1 VSSIWNELKRRKV
14 VKVALVYV
22 VAGWLLAQ
30 IAEFATGTFGAP
42 DWVLRI
48 FVVFLVLGMP
58 LAIILTWAFDITPE
72 GLKKTDDMDEARPS
86 GKPASSKLNIA
97 FVGTL
102 TIALIAAAWLQF
114 SDVSPLVVT
123 AGNARQPYAEPA
135 AGNAQSQHFDLS
147 FSDEAP
153 LAFIGAATLGN
164 GRRAFAISPD
174 GTKIVYVG
182 VQNGAYRLFL
192 RELDGHDVRALPGT
206 EDAYGPFFSPNSEW
220 IGFFV
225 RNEMRKLR
233 LDGGDS
239 IVLAEATNSIGA
251 AWTEQD
257 EIVFVTDE
265 GGYLMRVAAQ
275 GGVPEILDDDQ
286 SLSGFP
292 SALPGES
299 GILLSRNKGGE
310 SSNVVLDPGT
320 GEFHVLPIDSEDV
333 RYAGGFLFYSVGSNL
348 YAARFDRTS
357 KEFDSA
363 IVPVLTGLRVEVYG
377 AGQWSVSDTGTLLY
391 APGTRS
397 GSNPFHWVA
406 GSDSTPLDLPVR
418 ERGTF
423 EISPDGERLAV
434 VEHVAGASDV
444 WLYEFQT
451 GRPRKLTIDG
461 QADRPIFWM
470 PDGKSLVYHKLVGE
484 RDVPYRQYIDSGDLG
499 EPLLPT
505 DYMGSDASSVS
516 ADGRYVAL
524 RGATSEIAVVDLA
537 DNTEVTIP
545 TIGDDNWGAAISPDG
560 RAVVYTSSESG
571 AYQNY
576 LQPIPVTGTRFQV
589 SRTGGAEEPRWSED
603 GSKLYYRSGN
613 RIMVGAVTT
622 QPEIRLG
629 EPQVFFAGEFV
640 NVSNRSYDVHPD
652 GRRSLVIRGGE
663 NTVSS
668 IRVVTNWF
676 SEVERLIREEEGAQP

>member
-1 VSSIWNELKRRKV
+1 MV
-14 VKVALVYV
+14 LVYV

-30 IAEFATGTFGAP
+30 VAEFATGTFGAP

-48 FVVFLVLGMP
+48 FVVFLVLGLP
-58 LAIILTWAFDITPE
+58 LAIILAWAFDITPE
-72 GLKKTDDMDEARPS
+72 GLKKTDDMDAVAPPD
-86 GKPASSKLNIA
+86 KPASSKLNIA
-97 FVGTL
+97 FVATL
-102 TIALIAAAWLQF
+102 TIALSAAAWLQF
-114 SDVSPLVVT
+114 SDVSPLVIT
-123 AGNARQPYAEPA
+123 AGGSRQQHEEPA
-135 AGNAQSQHFDLS
+135 AGNAQSQHFDLA

-164 GRRAFAISPD
+164 GRRAFVISPD

-182 VQNGAYRLFL
+182 DQNGAYRLFL

-239 IVLAEATNSIGA
+239 IVIAEATNSIGA

-265 GGYLMRVAAQ
+265 GNSLMRVAAQ

-286 SLSGFP
+286 SQSRFP

-299 GILLSRNKGGE
+299 GILLSRNRGGE

-333 RYAGGFLFYSVGSNL
+333 RYAGGFLFYSIGSNL

-397 GSNPFHWVA
+397 GSNPFHWVV

-418 ERGTF
+418 ERGSF
-423 EISPDGERLAV
+423 EISPDGQDLAV
-434 VEHVAGASDV
+434 LEYVAGDTDV
-444 WLYEFQT
+444 WLYELQT

-461 QADRPIFWM
+461 KADRPIFWM
-470 PDGKSLVYHKLVGE
+470 PDGKSLIYHKQDGA
-484 RDVPYRQYIDSGDLG
+484 RMVPYRHYIDSGDLG
-499 EPLLPT
+499 EPLLPA
-505 DYMGSDASSVS
+505 DYLGSRASSVS
-516 ADGRYVAL
+516 ADGRYLAL
-524 RGATSEIAVVDLA
+524 RGATSEIAVFDLT
-537 DNTEVTIP
+537 DNTEVTVP

-613 RIMVGAVTT
+613 RIMVVAVTT
-622 QPEIRLG
+622 HPELEIG

-640 NVSNRSYDVHPD
+640 NVSHRSYDVHPD

-663 NTVSS
+663 NTASS

-676 SEVERLIREEEGAQP
+676 SEVERLVREGEAAQP

>member
-1 VSSIWNELKRRKV
+1 MSSIWNELKRRKV

-30 IAEFATGTFGAP
+30 IAEFATATFGAP

-48 FVVFLVLGMP
+48 FVVFLVLGLP
-58 LAIILTWAFDITPE
+58 LAIILAWAFDITPQ
-72 GLKKTDDMDEARPS
+72 GLKKTDDIDEVPAS

-97 FVGTL
+97 FAVAFTV
-102 TIALIAAAWLQF
+102 ALSAVAWLQF
-114 SDVSPLVVT
+114 SDVSPLVMT
-123 AGNARQPYAEPA
+123 AGSARQQYEEPA
-135 AGNAQSQHFDLS
+135 AGNAQSQHFDLA
-147 FSDEAP
+147 FADEAP

-164 GRRAFAISPD
+164 GRRAFVISPD

-182 VQNGAYRLFL
+182 DQNGAYQLFL

-206 EDAYGPFFSPNSEW
+206 EDAFGPFFSPNSEW

-251 AWTEQD
+251 TWTEQE
-257 EIVFVTDE
+257 EIVFVIDE

-275 GGVPEILDDDQ
+275 GGVPEILDDQ
-286 SLSGFP
+286 WRSAFP

-299 GILLSRNKGGE
+299 GILLSRSQIGE
-310 SSNVVLDPGT
+310 SSNVVLVPRT
-320 GEFHVLPIDSEDV
+320 GEFHVLPIDGDDV

-357 KEFDSA
+357 KEIDSA

-397 GSNPFHWVA
+397 GSNPFYWVV

-423 EISPDGERLAV
+423 EISPDGQGLAV
-434 VEHVAGASDV
+434 LEYVAGASDV

-470 PDGKSLVYHKLVGE
+470 PDGKSLIYHKQDGA
-484 RDVPYRQYIDSGDLG
+484 RMVPYRHYIDSGDLG
-499 EPLLPT
+499 EPLLPA
-505 DYMGSDASSVS
+505 DYMGSRASSVS
-516 ADGRYVAL
+516 ADGRYLAL
-524 RGATSEIAVVDLA
+524 RGATSEIAVFDLT
-537 DNTEVTIP
+537 DNTEVTVP

-576 LQPIPVTGTRFQV
+576 LQPLPVTGTRFQV

-613 RIMVGAVTT
+613 RIMVVAVTT
-622 QPEIRLG
+622 HPELRIG
-629 EPQVFFAGEFV
+629 EPQVFFAGEFE
-640 NVSNRSYDVHPD
+640 NVSHRSYDVHPD
-652 GRRSLVIRGGE
+652 GRRSLVIRGGK
-663 NTVSS
+663 NTASS

-676 SEVERLIREEEGAQP
+676 SEVERLVREGEAAQP